1 MRRVLEKPQSKLHA
15 EGWKRLFTSTQFRD
29 STTNLYNTFAE
40 VIKKL
45 WNAENLSSP
54 LAAFLAHPSVPLDKN
69 SGLRPIGLGEV
80 LQRISGKVIVTHAI
94 DDIVTSARFFQV
106 CAVHEAGCKCLI

>member
-45 WNAENLSSP
+45 
-54 LAAFLAHPSVPLDKN
+54 
-69 SGLRPIGLGEV
+69 
-80 LQRISGKVIVTHAI
+80 
-94 DDIVTSARFFQV
+94 
-106 CAVHEAGCKCLI
+106 

>member
-1 MRRVLEKPQSKLHA
+1 MRRVLEKPQSRLHA

-29 STTNLYNTFAE
+29 STTNLHNTE
-40 VIKKL
+40 VFKKL

-54 LAAFLAHPSVPLDKN
+54 LAAFLAHRSVPLDKN

-80 LQRISGKVIVTHAI
+80 LQRISGK
-94 DDIVTSARFFQV
+94 
-106 CAVHEAGCKCLI
+106 

>member
-1 MRRVLEKPQSKLHA
+1 MRRVLEKPQSRLHA

-29 STTNLYNTFAE
+29 STTNLHNTE

-54 LAAFLAHPSVPLDKN
+54 LAAFLAHRSVPLDKN
-69 SGLRPIGLGEV
+69 PGLRPIGLDEV
-80 LQRISGKVIVTHAI
+80 LQRISGK
-94 DDIVTSARFFQV
+94 
-106 CAVHEAGCKCLI
+106 

>member
-1 MRRVLEKPQSKLHA
+1 MGRVLEKPQSRLHA

-29 STTNLYNTFAE
+29 STTNLHNTE

-54 LAAFLAHPSVPLDKN
+54 LAAFLAHRSVPLDKN

-80 LQRISGKVIVTHAI
+80 LQRISGK
-94 DDIVTSARFFQV
+94 
-106 CAVHEAGCKCLI
+106 

>member
-1 MRRVLEKPQSKLHA
+1 MRRVLEKPQSRLHA

-29 STTNLYNTFAE
+29 STTNLHNTE

-54 LAAFLAHPSVPLDKN
+54 LAAFLARRSVPLDKN

-80 LQRISGKVIVTHAI
+80 LQRISGK
-94 DDIVTSARFFQV
+94 
-106 CAVHEAGCKCLI
+106 

>member
-1 MRRVLEKPQSKLHA
+1 MRRVLEKPQSRLHA

-29 STTNLYNTFAE
+29 STTNLHNTE

-54 LAAFLAHPSVPLDKN
+54 LAAFLAHRSVPLDKN

-80 LQRISGKVIVTHAI
+80 LQWISGK
-94 DDIVTSARFFQV
+94 
-106 CAVHEAGCKCLI
+106 

>member
-1 MRRVLEKPQSKLHA
+1 MLKKPQSRLHA
-15 EGWKRLFTSTQFRD
+15 EGWKRLFTATQFRD
-29 STTNLYNTFAE
+29 STTNFYNTFAE

-45 WNAENLSSP
+45 WNAENLPSP
-54 LAAFLAHPSVPLDKN
+54 LAAFLAHCSVPLDKN

-94 DDIVTSARFFQV
+94 DDIVTARFFQV

>member
-1 MRRVLEKPQSKLHA
+1 MRRVLEKPQSRLHA

-29 STTNLYNTFAE
+29 STTNLHNTE

-45 WNAENLSSP
+45 WNAENLPSP
-54 LAAFLAHPSVPLDKN
+54 LAAFLAHRSVPLDKN

-80 LQRISGKVIVTHAI
+80 LQRISGK
-94 DDIVTSARFFQV
+94 
-106 CAVHEAGCKCLI
+106 